1 MAHISP
7 LDMDGHPE
15 LQPVFATAAA
25 AMGFVPNSTR
35 TMAHM
40 RQLPFVFSA
49 LFGTI
54 MGGDA
59 KAIFAGLQEVLP
71 EQNAAEE
78 NLPAE
83 LLQLIAYCVSLSAGC
98 RYCQA
103 HTGHNTERVSGAPE
117 LQAER
122 LAQVLNYETATCFSA
137 AERAAIGLALA
148 AGQVPNASG
157 SEHFA
162 QLRPHFS
169 ERQQVQIVPV
179 ISLFGFLNRWNDTL
193 ATTLEQAPIDFA
205 KQTLADGGW
214 SLSKHG
220 VE

>member
-1 MAHISP
+1 MAHIEP
-7 LDMDGHPE
+7 LDTDQHPE
-15 LQPVFATAAA
+15 LAPIMASAAA

-59 KAIFAGLQEVLP
+59 KAIIAGLQGVMP
-71 EQNAAEE
+71 EQSDAAE
-78 NLPAE
+78 NLSAE

-103 HTGHNTERVSGAPE
+103 HTGHNRERMSAAPE
-117 LQAER
+117 LQAEK
-122 LAQVLNYETATCFSA
+122 LAQVLNFATAECFTE

-148 AGQVPNASG
+148 AGEVPNASDAK
-157 SEHFA
+157 HFA
-162 QLRPHFS
+162 RLREHYS
-169 ERQQVQIVPV
+169 ERQQVQIVAV
-179 ISLFGFLNRWNDTL
+179 ISLFGFLNRWNDTI
-193 ATTLEQAPIDFA
+193 ATTLEEMPSQFA
-205 KQTLADGGW
+205 QQHLVPSGW
-214 SLSKHG
+214 QLSKHG
-220 VE
+220 DA

>member
-1 MAHISP
+1 MAHIEP
-7 LDMDGHPE
+7 LDTDQHPE
-15 LQPVFATAAA
+15 LAPIMASAAA

-40 RQLPFVFSA
+40 GQLPFVFSV

-59 KAIFAGLQEVLP
+59 KAIVAGLQDVIP
-71 EQNAAEE
+71 EQTDAQE
-78 NLPAE
+78 NLPPE

-103 HTGHNTERVSGAPE
+103 HTGHNTERLSSAPE
-117 LQAER
+117 LQGQKLAE
-122 LAQVLNYETATCFSA
+122 VLNYETAACYTD

-148 AGQVPNASG
+148 AGQVPNAS
-157 SEHFA
+157 EAQHFVDLQA
-162 QLRPHFS
+162 HYS
-169 ERQQVQIVPV
+169 KRQQVQIVAV

-193 ATTLEQAPIDFA
+193 ATTLEQTPTDFA
-205 KQTLADGGW
+205 QQHLASNGW
-214 SLSKHG
+214 QLSKHG
-220 VE
+220 A

>member
-1 MAHISP
+1 MAHIPP

-169 ERQQVQIVPV
+169 ERQQVQIVAV
-179 ISLFGFLNRWNDTL
+179 VSLFGFLNRWNDTL

>member
-1 MAHISP
+1 MAHIPP

-71 EQNAAEE
+71 EQNAAQE

-157 SEHFA
+157 SKHFA

-169 ERQQVQIVPV
+169 ERQQVQIVAV

>member
-1 MAHISP
+1 MAHIPP
-7 LDMDGHPE
+7 LDMDSHPE
-15 LQPVFATAAA
+15 LQPVFASAAA

-49 LFGTI
+49 LFATI

-59 KAIFAGLQEVLP
+59 KAIVAGLQEVIP

-103 HTGHNTERVSGAPE
+103 HTGHNTERVSGVPE

-122 LAQVLNYETATCFSA
+122 LAQVRNYETATCLSA
-137 AERAAIGLALA
+137 AERAATGLALA
-148 AGQVPNASG
+148 AGQVPNASD

-169 ERQQVQIVPV
+169 ERQQVQIVAV

-205 KQTLADGGW
+205 EQTLAAGGW
-214 SLSKHG
+214 RLSKHG
-220 VE
+220 AE

>member
-1 MAHISP
+1 MAHIEP
-7 LDMDGHPE
+7 LDTDQHPE
-15 LQPVFATAAA
+15 LAPIMASAAA

-40 RQLPFVFSA
+40 GQLPFVFSA

-59 KAIFAGLQEVLP
+59 KAIVAGLQDVMP
-71 EQNAAEE
+71 EQTDAQE
-78 NLPAE
+78 NLPPE

-103 HTGHNTERVSGAPE
+103 HTGHNTERLSSAPE
-117 LQAER
+117 LQGQKLAE
-122 LAQVLNYETATCFSA
+122 VLNYETAACYTD

-148 AGQVPNASG
+148 AGQVPNAS
-157 SEHFA
+157 EPQHFVDLQA
-162 QLRPHFS
+162 HYS
-169 ERQQVQIVPV
+169 KRQQVQIVAV

-193 ATTLEQAPIDFA
+193 ATTLEQTPTDFA
-205 KQTLADGGW
+205 QQHLASNGW
-214 SLSKHG
+214 QLSKHG
-220 VE
+220 A

>member
-1 MAHISP
+1 MAHIPP
-7 LDMDGHPE
+7 LDTDSHPE
-15 LQPVFATAAA
+15 LQPILAGAAA

-59 KAIFAGLQEVLP
+59 KAIFAGLQGVLP

-103 HTGHNTERVSGAPE
+103 HTGHNTERASAAPAE
-117 LQAER
+117 QAER
-122 LAQVLNYETATCFSA
+122 LAQVLNYETAECFTA

-148 AGQVPNASG
+148 AGQLPNASDG
-157 SEHFA
+157 EHFMA
-162 QLRPHFS
+162 LREHYS
-169 ERQQVQIVPV
+169 ERQQVQIVAV

-193 ATTLEQAPIDFA
+193 ATTLEQTPTDFA
-205 KQTLADGGW
+205 QEHLLGGGW
-214 SLSKHG
+214 QLSKHAA
-220 VE
+220 E

>member
-1 MAHISP
+1 MAHIPP
-7 LDMDGHPE
+7 LDMDSHPE
-15 LQPVFATAAA
+15 LQPVFASAAA

-49 LFGTI
+49 LFATI

-59 KAIFAGLQEVLP
+59 KSIVAGLQEVIP

-103 HTGHNTERVSGAPE
+103 HTGHNTERASGAPE
-117 LQAER
+117 QQAER
-122 LAQVLNYETATCFSA
+122 MAQVLNYETATCFSA

-148 AGQVPNASG
+148 AGQVPNASD
-157 SEHFA
+157 SDHFA

-169 ERQQVQIVPV
+169 ERQQVQIVAV

-205 KQTLADGGW
+205 EQTLADGGW
-214 SLSKHG
+214 RLSKHAA
-220 VE
+220 E

>member
-1 MAHISP
+1 MAHIEP
-7 LDMDGHPE
+7 LDTEQHPE
-15 LQPVFATAAA
+15 WAPIMASAAA

-59 KAIFAGLQEVLP
+59 KAIIAGLQGVMP
-71 EQNAAEE
+71 EQSDAAE
-78 NLPAE
+78 NLSAE

-103 HTGHNTERVSGAPE
+103 HTGHNSERMSAAPE
-117 LQAER
+117 LQAEK
-122 LAQVLNYETATCFSA
+122 LAQVLNFATAECFTE

-148 AGQVPNASG
+148 AGEVPNASDAK
-157 SEHFA
+157 HFA
-162 QLRPHFS
+162 RLREHYS
-169 ERQQVQIVPV
+169 ERQQVQIVAV
-179 ISLFGFLNRWNDTL
+179 ISLFGFLNRWNDTI
-193 ATTLEQAPIDFA
+193 ATTLEEMPSQFAQQHLAPS
-205 KQTLADGGW
+205 GW
-214 SLSKHG
+214 QLSKHG
-220 VE
+220 DA

>member
-1 MAHISP
+1 MAHIPP
-7 LDMDGHPE
+7 LDMDSHPE
-15 LQPVFATAAA
+15 LQPVFASAAA

-49 LFGTI
+49 LFATI

-59 KAIFAGLQEVLP
+59 KAIVAGLQEVIP

-103 HTGHNTERVSGAPE
+103 HTGHNTERVSGVPE

-148 AGQVPNASG
+148 AGQVPNASD

-169 ERQQVQIVPV
+169 ERQQVQIVAV

-205 KQTLADGGW
+205 EQTLAAGGW
-214 SLSKHG
+214 RLSKHG
-220 VE
+220 AE

>member
-1 MAHISP
+1 MAHIEP
-7 LDMDGHPE
+7 LDTDQHPE
-15 LQPVFATAAA
+15 LAPIMASAAA

-40 RQLPFVFSA
+40 GQLPFVFSV

-59 KAIFAGLQEVLP
+59 KAIVAGLQDVIP
-71 EQNAAEE
+71 EQTDAQE
-78 NLPAE
+78 NLPPE

-103 HTGHNTERVSGAPE
+103 HTGHNTERLSSAPE
-117 LQAER
+117 LQGQKLAE
-122 LAQVLNYETATCFSA
+122 VLNYETAACYTD

-148 AGQVPNASG
+148 AGQVPNAS
-157 SEHFA
+157 EPQHFVDLQA
-162 QLRPHFS
+162 HYS
-169 ERQQVQIVPV
+169 KRQQVQIVAV

-193 ATTLEQAPIDFA
+193 ATTLEQTPTDFA
-205 KQTLADGGW
+205 QQHLASNGW
-214 SLSKHG
+214 QLSKHG
-220 VE
+220 A

>member
-169 ERQQVQIVPV
+169 QRQQVQIVAV

>member
-1 MAHISP
+1 MAHIEP
-7 LDMDGHPE
+7 LDTDQHPE
-15 LQPVFATAAA
+15 LAPIMASAAA

-59 KAIFAGLQEVLP
+59 KAIIAGLQGVMP
-71 EQNAAEE
+71 EQSDAAE
-78 NLPAE
+78 NLSAE

-103 HTGHNTERVSGAPE
+103 HTGHNSERMSAAPE
-117 LQAER
+117 LQAEK
-122 LAQVLNYETATCFSA
+122 LAQVLNFATAECFTE

-148 AGQVPNASG
+148 AGEVPNASDAK
-157 SEHFA
+157 HFA
-162 QLRPHFS
+162 RLREHYS
-169 ERQQVQIVPV
+169 ERQQVQIVAV
-179 ISLFGFLNRWNDTL
+179 ISLFGFLNRWNDTI
-193 ATTLEQAPIDFA
+193 ATTLEEMPSQFA
-205 KQTLADGGW
+205 QQHLVPSGW
-214 SLSKHG
+214 QLSKHG
-220 VE
+220 DA